1 MGWKEIVLIVA
12 CVAVVAAVAITS
24 YIRKKQGK
32 CSGDCGGDCSHCS
45 RCSYA
50 NNGKKSNKK

>member
-32 CSGDCGGDCSHCS
+32 CSGDCGWDCSHCS

-50 NNGKKSNKK
+50 NKGKKKK